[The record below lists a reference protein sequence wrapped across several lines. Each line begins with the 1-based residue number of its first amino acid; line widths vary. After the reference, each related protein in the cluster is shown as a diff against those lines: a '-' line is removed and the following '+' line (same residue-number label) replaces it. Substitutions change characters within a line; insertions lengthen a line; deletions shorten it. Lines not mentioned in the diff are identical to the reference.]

1 MGSFGQTRKKIVIS
15 LLSAILDILG
25 FTLLKCFFFFIL
37 SLSNFFGSS
46 LRELGISFHSLA
58 TILGKTLLCI
68 FIASLEAFM

>member
-1 MGSFGQTRKKIVIS
+1 MGSFGQTRKQIVIS

-25 FTLLKCFFFFIL
+25 FTLLKCFFLIL